1 MDELTTLYELLVL
14 ENLANLDSTLI
25 LFFPAKL
32 LIVFIMFSSYISDNN
47 ILTLA
52 NGLGNNIN
60 PIEQLVIGNEGTSLE
75 HSGLNY
81 AALDVTKICENI
93 TTNNNSVMFA
103 VVNNADESIT
113 NLSFESLQM
122 KSVYSVVATATL
134 IEESGISSLYK
145 YDKHE
150 FFDVGSLNI
159 NLYNGKPIYLLDLFT
174 TGSRKFPIHCALAY
188 NKDKCDDIVHIKNN
202 ITPNFHYAFEKEEGL
217 YTIEDYTGH
226 KRNYR
231 KLSRTNESK
240 LI

>member
-1 MDELTTLYELLVL
+1 MIKTIS
-14 ENLANLDSTLI
+14 NLAGKNKIKVESRLARFLSTNNSYSVVSSSTYAPIKKEDIMFVKLTFEGLASDQKLGEVRTNLIYINATLPVKIGVVPLDS
-25 LFFPAKL
+25 
-32 LIVFIMFSSYISDNN
+32 VDISDNN

-60 PIEQLVIGNEGTSLE
+60 PIEQLVIGDEGTSLE

-134 IEESGISSLYK
+134 IEESGISSAWSRIDYPLY
-145 YDKHE
+145 
-150 FFDVGSLNI
+150 
-159 NLYNGKPIYLLDLFT
+159 
-174 TGSRKFPIHCALAY
+174 AY
-188 NKDKCDDIVHIKNN
+188 AK
-202 ITPNFHYAFEKEEGL
+202 
-217 YTIEDYTGH
+217 
-226 KRNYR
+226 
-231 KLSRTNESK
+231 
-240 LI
+240 